1 MVSFLSPSDVSVRFP
16 GTDAIELSGIEGVET
31 IDKDG
36 KPCVVLKINDK
47 ELNDFS
53 KMVLR
58 GTKKGHRTVSDLIRD
73 LSLLGAA
80 ARSCTPIVCE
90 AAHIALTPSN
100 TYVSEVATFL
110 AHKTLR
116 RLALPKLRAYHA
128 EDILEARLKLKDE
141 LQEFKAAI
149 LELVWLLHHRTEL
162 SGNLSSLS
170 RECDILID
178 TKITSAVLLLEK
190 AISMHENKK
199 IQRILRATG
208 GAILEIGKSL
218 LTPSLA
224 AALMGGS
231 GALLQLSDGMKD
243 QPPNIQIASFIYK
256 VREKKF

>member
-1 MVSFLSPSDVSVRFP
+1 MRFP